1 MHSVDGFHHPATA
14 LTQPVA
20 ASVSTAGTAAAGDGD
35 GDDGGDGGDG
45 DGDHAADA
53 ATSPMP
59 PPPPPPPPR
68 AAVIHCDSWD
78 GTILCFGLCSTK
90 LGTPVYPDCAFPS
103 PIALFLSQS
112 RTGKSHPHKPQE
124 AGGEVGPLRKWV
136 PNTLVVLP
144 AATAHSR
151 PDENIEPDADPDIPR
166 WFCRATL
173 RVAIAGKPRGKA
185 AKRAAKKEFEADRLA
200 LALLVAETVWGDPV
214 FATAARSCDPATP
227 YPVSSPS
234 LL

>member
-1 MHSVDGFHHPATA
+1 
-14 LTQPVA
+14 
-20 ASVSTAGTAAAGDGD
+20 
-35 GDDGGDGGDG
+35 
-45 DGDHAADA
+45 
-53 ATSPMP
+53 MP
-59 PPPPPPPPR
+59 PPYPAMLLETELPPDTLMLLPVSPWMPPPDL
-68 AAVIHCDSWD
+68 AAVLLE
-78 GTILCFGLCSTK
+78 TM
-90 LGTPVYPDCAFPS
+90 
-103 PIALFLSQS
+103 LF
-112 RTGKSHPHKPQE
+112 
-124 AGGEVGPLRKWV
+124 